1 MLYTITINQV
11 SIVEN
16 DLVDK
21 TDMTDWAII
30 NYLQNWYFT
39 DQKKTIV
46 KDNKIYVWLNYK
58 HLIKEMPLLKISGK
72 VALSRRFAKLKSL
85 NLIDTVQDNDNSLY
99 FVLTSFCIEIIGFKK
114 SEIQEIKK
122 EEKKE
127 GAVIPK
133 YNTLLY
139 RNITPCY
146 TEIQQG
152 VIPKYNSSNRIS
164 LNRINI
170 YSLVE
175 KIISFLNETASTNFR
190 SNNPKTQKLIQARIK
205 EGFTLEDFYQV
216 IKNKVEDWGN
226 NPEMRKYLRPI
237 TLFGTKFEAYLNEKT
252 NKPIN
257 REDIII

>member
-139 RNITPCY
+139 RNTTGCY
-146 TEIQQG
+146 TEI
-152 VIPKYNSSNRIS
+152 
-164 LNRINI
+164 
-170 YSLVE
+170 
-175 KIISFLNETASTNFR
+175 
-190 SNNPKTQKLIQARIK
+190 
-205 EGFTLEDFYQV
+205 
-216 IKNKVEDWGN
+216 
-226 NPEMRKYLRPI
+226 
-237 TLFGTKFEAYLNEKT
+237 
-252 NKPIN
+252 
-257 REDIII
+257 